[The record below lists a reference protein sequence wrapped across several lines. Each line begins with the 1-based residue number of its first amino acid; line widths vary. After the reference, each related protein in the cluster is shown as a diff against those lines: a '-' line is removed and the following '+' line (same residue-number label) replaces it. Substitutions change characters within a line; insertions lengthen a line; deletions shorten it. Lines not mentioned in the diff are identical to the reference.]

1 MLLNLQIKN
10 FILIDQLDINFHD
23 GFTVI
28 TGESGSGKSLI
39 LQAISAVCGSRIN
52 NINGNSVVKSGAEK
66 ATLTAE
72 FSLENT
78 LQSSIDQHMHVGLLL
93 QEHDLI
99 DEDNPYTIII
109 KRIITPD
116 NKSKIYINDNQV
128 SLNLVKQITDELINF
143 NTQHTHIHLMDEQ
156 EQQKLLDQYVM
167 SQQAESREIFAQI
180 NETYQ
185 NLIKLQQKIVDFNQN
200 AQQNEIQREYLQE
213 KITACSNLAFT
224 AEEYNEIE
232 LEHKQLT
239 NRESVQHELNILYQL
254 LENNDELDEY
264 LKQIYSASNKL
275 QYLSTN
281 GKLLTNYTEAISS
294 NFRDLKSLV
303 IQDLYKLDSQE
314 ERLNELETIIANV
327 YDVTKRYKISQAQIK
342 EMLPIWQQQFEQLH
356 CSSIDEMLLQEKLLK
371 EQYYQYA
378 EKLSTTRKITA
389 SELSKKIT
397 ALMPEVSLTGS
408 FHIAFKDQEPTKTGT
423 DHIQFMVNFSKD
435 PSKLQAIGTSISG
448 GELARIALL
457 VYNTLKQDHD
467 TVIFDEIDVGI
478 SGSTASNV
486 GKMLFSI
493 SHFYNNNKAIQ
504 STVENKKQV
513 ICITHQAQTS
523 GFADHHLLITK
534 KDNITAHYLDIDKKV
549 EELARIISG
558 INVTDTSLKHAK
570 ELIESSTEI
579 KGKLR

>member
-28 TGESGSGKSLI
+28 TGQSGSGKSLI
-39 LQAISAVCGSRIN
+39 LQAISAVCGARIN
-52 NINGNSVVKSGAEK
+52 NINGNSVLKSLAAK
-66 ATLTAE
+66 TTLTAE
-72 FSLENT
+72 FSIENSLDNK
-78 LQSSIDQHMHVGLLL
+78 LQSSIDQNMHVGLLL
-93 QEHDLI
+93 QEHNLI

-143 NTQHTHIHLMDEQ
+143 NTQHTHIHLMDQ
-156 EQQKLLDQYVM
+156 QAQQKLLDQYVM
-167 SQQAESREIFAQI
+167 SQQVESREIFAQI
-180 NETYQ
+180 SETYQ
-185 NLIKLQQKIVDFNQN
+185 SLIKLQQKILDFNQN

-254 LENNDELDEY
+254 LENNDELNEY
-264 LKQIYSASNKL
+264 LKQIYNASNKL
-275 QYLSTN
+275 QDLSTN

-314 ERLNELETIIANV
+314 ERLNELEKIIANV
-327 YDVTKRYKISQAQIK
+327 YEVTKRYKISQAQIK
-342 EMLPIWQQQFEQLH
+342 EMLPIWQKQLEQLQ
-356 CSSIDEMLLQEKLLK
+356 SFGIDELLLQEKSLK
-371 EQYYQYA
+371 EKYYKYA
-378 EKLSTTRKITA
+378 EKLSTARKITA
-389 SELSKKIT
+389 NELSKKIT

-408 FHIAFKDQEPTKTGT
+408 FHIAFKNQEPTKTGT
-423 DHIQFMVNFSKD
+423 DHIQFMVNFSKE

-457 VYNTLKQDHD
+457 IYSTLKQDHE

-486 GKMLFSI
+486 GKLLFNM
-493 SHFYNNNKAIQ
+493 SHANNQ
-504 STVENKKQV
+504 EKKQV

-523 GFADHHLLITK
+523 GFADYHLLVTK
-534 KDNITAHYLDIDKKV
+534 KDNINACYLDNDNRV
-549 EELARIISG
+549 NELARIISG
-558 INVTDTSLKHAK
+558 INVTETSLKHAK
-570 ELIESSTEI
+570 ELMESSTEI

>member
-1 MLLNLQIKN
+1 LLLNLQIKN

-28 TGESGSGKSLI
+28 TGQSGSGKSLI
-39 LQAISAVCGSRIN
+39 LQAISAVCGARIN
-52 NINGNSVVKSGAEK
+52 NINGNSVLKSLAAK
-66 ATLTAE
+66 TTLTAE
-72 FSLENT
+72 FSIENSLDNK
-78 LQSSIDQHMHVGLLL
+78 LQSSIDQNMHVGLLL
-93 QEHDLI
+93 QEHNLI

-143 NTQHTHIHLMDEQ
+143 NTQHTHIHLMDQ
-156 EQQKLLDQYVM
+156 QAQQKLLDQYVM
-167 SQQAESREIFAQI
+167 SQQVESREIFAQI
-180 NETYQ
+180 SETYQ
-185 NLIKLQQKIVDFNQN
+185 SLIKLQQKILDFNQN

-254 LENNDELDEY
+254 LENNDELNEY
-264 LKQIYSASNKL
+264 LKQIYNASNKL
-275 QYLSTN
+275 QDLSTN

-314 ERLNELETIIANV
+314 ERLNELEKIIANV
-327 YDVTKRYKISQAQIK
+327 YEVTKRYKISQAQIK
-342 EMLPIWQQQFEQLH
+342 EMLPIWQKQLEQLQ
-356 CSSIDEMLLQEKLLK
+356 SFGIDELLLQEKSLK
-371 EQYYQYA
+371 EKYYKYA
-378 EKLSTTRKITA
+378 EKLSTARKITA
-389 SELSKKIT
+389 NELSKKIT

-408 FHIAFKDQEPTKTGT
+408 FHIAFKNQEPTKTGT
-423 DHIQFMVNFSKD
+423 DHIQFMVNFSKE

-457 VYNTLKQDHD
+457 IYSTLKQDHE

-486 GKMLFSI
+486 GKLLFNM
-493 SHFYNNNKAIQ
+493 SHANNQ
-504 STVENKKQV
+504 EKKQV

-523 GFADHHLLITK
+523 GFADYHLLVTK
-534 KDNITAHYLDIDKKV
+534 KDNINACYLDNDNRV
-549 EELARIISG
+549 NELARIISG
-558 INVTDTSLKHAK
+558 INVTETSLKHAK
-570 ELIESSTEI
+570 ELMESSTEI